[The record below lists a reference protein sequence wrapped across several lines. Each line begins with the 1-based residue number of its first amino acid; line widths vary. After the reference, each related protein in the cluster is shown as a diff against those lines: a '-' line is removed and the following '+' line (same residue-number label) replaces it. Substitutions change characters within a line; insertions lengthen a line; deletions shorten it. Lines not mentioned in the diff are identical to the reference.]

1 MRGKQN
7 LKRLEQRRRLPG
19 ALQHFANFLFVPVRH
34 GGNDGFLI
42 FEVTVDQADADP
54 SFSTNIVHAG
64 LVKSPLG
71 KANQSG
77 IKDLG
82 TSIGIGRFYLGLR
95 HKFGKMNERSFIV
108 NPARRPLSLL
118 IYFRGDMTNR
128 SIGPPSLILCI
139 APAVATP
146 LGGRSVGLP
155 SDRPQTGGYGSC

>member
-1 MRGKQN
+1 MRGKQD

-34 GGNDGFLI
+34 GGNDGFFI

-108 NPARRPLSLL
+108 NPCSQASVSLNL
-118 IYFRGDMTNR
+118 FQKATGRTA
-128 SIGPPSLILCI
+128 PSALPSSSCI
-139 APAVATP
+139 APAVA
-146 LGGRSVGLP
+146 
-155 SDRPQTGGYGSC
+155 